1 MMTFS
6 ACKLMLFYSSLH
18 HEFLFLNFLTNTSL
32 VYMLRVMSM
41 KMVKTSENS
50 RNNDRKNWQKQSASP
65 ELWKSAKVFQ
75 NVENVYS
82 ENKVIPTLTVF
93 CVMS

>member
-1 MMTFS
+1 MLFKFQAELQKMMMFL

-32 VYMLRVMSM
+32 VYMLRGMSV

-50 RNNDRKNWQKQSASP
+50 LR
-65 ELWKSAKVFQ
+65 
-75 NVENVYS
+75 
-82 ENKVIPTLTVF
+82 
-93 CVMS
+93 